1 LTFGRDAINSMLCS
15 AQSGPELQMEAAAVV
30 ILVVAVGSV
39 YWAGRAAV
47 KRGRSFKH
55 WAWAAAVIGPL
66 AVVLVRL
73 LPDLRGKGHSH
84 A

>member
-1 LTFGRDAINSMLCS
+1 
-15 AQSGPELQMEAAAVV
+15 MEAAAVF
-30 ILVVAVGSV
+30 ILVGVGSV
-39 YWAGRAAV
+39 HWAGRAAV

-66 AVVLVRL
+66 AVILVRL
-73 LPDLRGKGHSH
+73 VPDLQGKGHTH